1 MAACNESLDISE
13 EAKDISMLVVMG
25 VTGAGKSHFINQLAG
40 VNITEEGQ
48 TLKACMFNKHT
59 PNLCTLDV
67 LTLASL
73 SLAKAPISVGQSWWS
88 SEESQSWS

>member
-48 TLKACMFNKHT
+48 TLKACMLTST
-59 PNLCTLDV
+59 PQICV
-67 LTLASL
+67 L
-73 SLAKAPISVGQSWWS
+73 
-88 SEESQSWS
+88 